1 MIKKQFK
8 CRLLT
13 DVILSTTAATEGK
26 RESLDFIP
34 GGCFL
39 GIAASKLYFNGSDGE
54 RLNNEESQ
62 LAFHSGKVRFSD
74 AHPIKDGIRTIKVPA
89 AYYHPKLQKE
99 SEGCVILYHWKE
111 DPDIQMK
118 QCRNGFYAFD
128 ETELIAGKVRTD
140 KSVSIKSAYDRERR
154 CAKDEAMYSYE
165 ALSKG
170 AEFAFEVEFDD
181 ESTGLEKSICEA
193 LSGIRHIGKSK
204 TAEYGLIEIEE
215 CQFSSTES
223 HAGQK
228 EATVYADGR
237 LIFLDE
243 NGLSKFTPTAEEL
256 GFPKDAEVDWEKT
269 QIRTFQYAP
278 WNAKRQNSDCDRCG
292 IEKGSVFVVR
302 LNGTESPETNAYIG
316 SYKNEGFGKVIYNPE
331 FLSVKEG
338 SNAEVKFEFGDV
350 STVSDT
356 AQTND
361 TREHDSLLL
370 TKLKAIKKS
379 TDSDSY
385 STVNNFVNDKD
396 KGGKFTSG
404 ERFASQ
410 WGHIRELA
418 ERAKSKEE
426 LKSSVIDYLGH
437 GVAEEKWRYKKDVL
451 ITFINN
457 LHEENWKETMVNLA
471 AVMAKKC
478 KKN

>member
-1 MIKKQFK
+1 M
-8 CRLLT
+8 T

-39 GIAASKLYFNGSDGE
+39 GIAASRLYFNGSDGE

-74 AHPIKDGIRTIKVPA
+74 AHPITGGIRTIKVPA

-99 SEGCVILYHWKE
+99 SEGCVILYLWKE
-111 DPDIQMK
+111 DSDIQMK
-118 QCRNGFYAFD
+118 QCRNGFYAFN
-128 ETELIAGKVRTD
+128 ETNLIAEKVRTD
-140 KSVSIKSAYDRERR
+140 RSVSIKSAYDKDRR

-165 ALSKG
+165 ALCKG

-181 ESTGLEKSICEA
+181 EAASLGKRVCEA
-193 LSGIRHIGKSK
+193 LCGTRHIGKSK
-204 TAEYGLIEIEE
+204 TAEYGLVEIEE
-215 CQFSSTES
+215 CPFNSTVS
-223 HAGQK
+223 HAGQE

-243 NGLSKFTPTAEEL
+243 DGLPKFKPTAEEL
-256 GFPKDAEVDWEKT
+256 GFQKDAEVDWKKT

-292 IEKGSVFVVR
+292 IEKGSVFIIK
-302 LNGTESPETNAYIG
+302 LNNTASPETNAYIG

-338 SNAEVKFEFGDV
+338 SNAEVKFELRDA
-350 STVSDT
+350 STEEMDSQKHEC
-356 AQTND
+356 AQSVTNS
-361 TREHDSLLL
+361 TLI
-370 TKLKAIKKS
+370 TKLKAIKKNS
-379 TDSDSY
+379 CSDSY
-385 STVNNFVNDKD
+385 SAVNKFVDDNCRQ
-396 KGGKFTSG
+396 FATG

-418 ERAKSKEE
+418 ERAKSVEE
-426 LKSSVIDYLGH
+426 LKKSVTDYLGH
-437 GVAEEKWRYKKDVL
+437 GVAEEKWRYKKNAL

-457 LHEENWKETMVNLA
+457 LHEENWKESMVNLA